1 MITVEKF
8 DVRFKHII
16 QSMYEGIATIYD
28 NFIYEGYISPRYKQ
42 KLNNIKLITIHNLKE
57 LPDNETK
64 SEILKH
70 IDILKEIQDM
80 IKEGIE
86 DDEVLLV
93 YLLLKLYLLSK
104 NCGIGFNYKGKYL
117 TLNSKVLEEIMIE
130 FNEDIYEVFNEY
142 LIVKE
147 KNDDME
153 GAISLDDI

>member
-1 MITVEKF
+1 MITIEKF
-8 DVRFKHII
+8 DIRFKHII

-28 NFIYEGYISPRYKQ
+28 NFIYEGYISARYKQ
-42 KLNNIKLITIHNLKE
+42 KLNNIKLITIYNLKE

-64 SEILKH
+64 NEVLKYIEILK
-70 IDILKEIQDM
+70 EVQNM
-80 IKEGIE
+80 IKEGID

-104 NCGIGFNYKGKYL
+104 NCGIGFNYKGKHL
-117 TLNSKVLEEIMIE
+117 TLNARVLEEIMIV
-130 FNEDIYEVFNEY
+130 FDTYIYDVFKEH

-153 GAISLDDI
+153 GAISLNDI